1 MGAAVGAKCMRCCRP
16 AARECKEVSS
26 LAAAVAAIAP
36 WRRLR
41 ERKEMGSLAAAVAP
55 ARSAVRECKDAVAG
69 SFAGRSSTSHVD
81 DFVSARQSRQASGL
95 ICRPQ

>member
-1 MGAAVGAKCMRCCRP
+1 VNKRQSVLWWEPQWVGAAVGAECMRCCRP
-16 AARECKEVSS
+16 AA
-26 LAAAVAAIAP
+26 
-36 WRRLR
+36 
-41 ERKEMGSLAAAVAP
+41 
-55 ARSAVRECKDAVAG
+55 RECKDAVAG